1 LSIDALIQ
9 TASLHWSLERIGL
22 VERNILRVAI
32 YELMYM
38 PDIPPKV
45 TINEA
50 VEISKKNG
58 AEEAWQFVNGIL
70 DRIKQDMDQRTQ
82 DRRSTCSSVS
92 STSPRAALPR
102 G

>member
-1 LSIDALIQ
+1 MQ
-9 TASLHWSLERIGL
+9 
-22 VERNILRVAI
+22 
-32 YELMYM
+32 
-38 PDIPPKV
+38 DIPPKV

-58 AEEAWQFVNGIL
+58 AEEAWEFVNGIL
-70 DRIKQDMDQRTQ
+70 DRIKQDMDPRTQ